1 MVIRREETMTQG
13 LSLIEKIDLLINEEL
28 SIYRKNPKVFSE
40 QTKDKYYQELKTVL
54 EKYNKEYLEDLG
66 INLIRMSFTHQ
77 VKQVPDNK

>member
-1 MVIRREETMTQG
+1 MMQG

-28 SIYRKNPKVFSE
+28 SIYGKNPKSFSE
-40 QTKDKYYQELKTVL
+40 QTKDKYYQELKALL